1 MQADGSQC
9 EDLYLSH
16 INSDLSV
23 TYKIALY
30 TISSTEMRI
39 IMAQNMPKRKIKDS
53 VFTNLFQEKKYLLQL
68 YKALHPEDNNATE
81 DDIKDV
87 TIKHI
92 LVDADYNDLGFSVGG
107 RLVILVESQSTWTL
121 NIIIRALMY
130 LIQTYHD
137 FFKRTKQNLYG
148 YRKVNMPKPELYV
161 IFTGEKP
168 KNPPDT
174 ISLSKDFFE
183 GEKIAVD
190 VEVKVL
196 YQENENT
203 IIGQYIIFCK
213 VYNEQRRIYGQT
225 KKAVSETIRICKNRN
240 VLKEYLEN
248 KEQEVVDIMMT
259 LFDDKQILEA
269 YAKDIDENVTYRE
282 AKKTAERMIKDG
294 EMSLEKI
301 AHYVPTLSMDELK
314 KIEAE
319 IMQLA

>member
-1 MQADGSQC
+1 
-9 EDLYLSH
+9 
-16 INSDLSV
+16 
-23 TYKIALY
+23 
-30 TISSTEMRI
+30 
-39 IMAQNMPKRKIKDS
+39 MAQNTPKRKIKDS
-53 VFTNLFQEKKYLLQL
+53 VFTNLFQDKKYLLRL
-68 YKALHPEDNNATE
+68 YKALHPEDSNVTE

-148 YRKVNMPKPELYV
+148 SKKVNMPKPELYV

-168 KNPPDT
+168 KNPPEI
-174 ISLSKDFFE
+174 ISLSKDFFD

-190 VEVKVL
+190 VEVKIL
-196 YQENENT
+196 YQEDEDS

-213 VYNEQRRIYGQT
+213 VYNEQRKKFGQT
-225 KKAVSETIRICKNRN
+225 KKAVTETIRICKNRN

-259 LFDDKQILEA
+259 LFDDEQVLEA
-269 YAKDIDENVTYRE
+269 YAEDIKTSE
-282 AKKTAERMIKDG
+282 AKENARIMLKNGRITVEEIPSFFPK
-294 EMSLEKI
+294 
-301 AHYVPTLSMDELK
+301 LSIEDAKEL
-314 KIEAE
+314 EAE
-319 IMQLA
+319 VMQLA

>member
-1 MQADGSQC
+1 
-9 EDLYLSH
+9 
-16 INSDLSV
+16 
-23 TYKIALY
+23 
-30 TISSTEMRI
+30 
-39 IMAQNMPKRKIKDS
+39 MAQNTPKRKIKDS
-53 VFTNLFQEKKYLLQL
+53 VFTNLFQEKKYLLRL
-68 YKALHPEDNNATE
+68 YNALHPEDNDVTE

-148 YRKVNMPKPELYV
+148 SKKVNMPKPELYV

-168 KNPPDT
+168 KNPPDM
-174 ISLSKDFFE
+174 ISLAKDFFD
-183 GEKIAVD
+183 GEKIAID

-196 YQENENT
+196 YQEDENN

-213 VYNEQRRIYGQT
+213 VYNEQRKKYGQT
-225 KKAVSETIRICKNRN
+225 KKAVTETIGICKDRN

-259 LFDDKQILEA
+259 LFDDEQVLEA
-269 YAKDIDENVTYRE
+269 YAKDIDDNATLRE
-282 AKKTAERMIKDG
+282 AKNTAKRMIMDK
-294 EMSLEKI
+294 EPLEKV
-301 AHYVPTLSMDELK
+301 ARYVPTLSMDELK
-314 KIEAE
+314 KIEIE
-319 IMQLA
+319 VMQLA